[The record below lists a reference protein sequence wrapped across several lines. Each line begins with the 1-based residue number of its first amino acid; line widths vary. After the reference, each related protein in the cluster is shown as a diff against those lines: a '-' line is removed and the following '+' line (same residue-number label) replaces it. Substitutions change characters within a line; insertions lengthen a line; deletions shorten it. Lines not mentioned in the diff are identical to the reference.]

1 MTNKKGEAPESKCIG
16 FGGLDKLLEHR
27 VRLAI
32 CVLLSRYS
40 QINFSRLKTLL
51 SETDGSLGA
60 NLAKLESSRYVAV
73 KREFADRRPTSWYA
87 LTKRGRSTLKSHVT
101 ALDQILRQVKG

>member
-1 MTNKKGEAPESKCIG
+1 MTNKKGEAPESECTS
-16 FGGLDKLLEHR
+16 FDGLDKLLEHR

-40 QINFSRLKTLL
+40 QIRFSRLKTLL

-60 NLAKLESSRYVAV
+60 HLAKLESSKYVAV
-73 KREFADRRPTSWYA
+73 KREFVDRRPTSWYA
-87 LTKRGRSTLKSHVT
+87 LTRRGRSILKSHVT
-101 ALDQILRQVKG
+101 ALDHLLRQVKG

>member
-1 MTNKKGEAPESKCIG
+1 MTNKKGEAPEAESIG
-16 FGGLDKLLEHR
+16 FVGLDKLLEHR
-27 VRLAI
+27 VRLGI

-51 SETDGSLGA
+51 SETDGNLGA

-73 KREFADRRPTSWYA
+73 KREFAGRRPTSWYA
-87 LTKRGRSTLKSHVT
+87 LTKRGRSILKSHVA
-101 ALDQILRQVKG
+101 ALDQILRQAKG